1 MDKLK
6 TRHLPKYLMAK
17 HTTNVSG
24 TIRQTIIVPIG
35 LNNKVFIKAESVNAT
50 TVSIICLDAGHASI
64 GADVKDAVIK
74 LTCAAGDRGTLIRDL
89 TNVIAGVGTNNPNDG
104 ANSGVIRLD
113 GDNLS
118 TIPSSVNVTGLS
130 IDFNGNA

>member
-6 TRHLPKYLMAK
+6 TRHLPKYLIAK

-24 TIRQTIIVPIG
+24 TIRDTIIVPIG
-35 LNNKVFIKAESVNAT
+35 LNNKVFIKAESSNAT

-64 GADVKDAVIK
+64 GADVKDAAIK
-74 LTCAAGDRGTLIRDL
+74 LTCAAGDRGKLIRDL

-104 ANSGVIRLD
+104 ASSGIITLD

-118 TIPSSVNVTGLS
+118 SIPSSVSVTGLS
-130 IDFNGNA
+130 IDFNANA